1 MKNVAATKGH
11 RVNFADFL
19 GEAIARE
26 GNWAGRDNVLNF
38 LSRPPSGDPRSL
50 QPVTRSE
57 FAKCRIRLFF
67 CDARKICRKSK
78 IFFDGHATP
87 RSPELS
93 RWPRTIDAQ
102 RMPVEESQKKKRGGG
117 PGPLRFSGYCG
128 FVPSVIFFA

>member
-67 CDARKICRKSK
+67 CDARKICRKLK
-78 IFFDGHATP
+78 IFSTGT
-87 RSPELS
+87 RRRESPELS
-93 RWPRTIDAQ
+93 RWPRTIDVRGSQ
-102 RMPVEESQKKKRGGG
+102 WRKVRRKKEEEARA
-117 PGPLRFSGYCG
+117 PSGSAAIAGSCH
-128 FVPSVIFFA
+128 P